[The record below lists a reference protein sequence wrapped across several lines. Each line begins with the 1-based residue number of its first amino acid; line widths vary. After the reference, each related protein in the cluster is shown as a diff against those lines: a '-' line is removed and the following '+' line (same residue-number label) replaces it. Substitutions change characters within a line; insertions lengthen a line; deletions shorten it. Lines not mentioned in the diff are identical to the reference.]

1 MTPPPP
7 APRAQLGRHTTTVL
21 SVVCCYSCAKA
32 EEPECGCFRRHYDD
46 VGALAHATSRAGPDG
61 DVVAA
66 IITALTE
73 ACDPACVNRTVLRFG
88 GGDVEQLK
96 HDYHGRDPP
105 TGLLEVRR

>member
-7 APRAQLGRHTTTVL
+7 APRAQLGRHTVL
-21 SVVCCYSCAKA
+21 SVVCCYSCAIAAK
-32 EEPECGCFRRHYDD
+32 EPECGCFRRHYDD

-96 HDYHGRDPP
+96 REYHGRDPP